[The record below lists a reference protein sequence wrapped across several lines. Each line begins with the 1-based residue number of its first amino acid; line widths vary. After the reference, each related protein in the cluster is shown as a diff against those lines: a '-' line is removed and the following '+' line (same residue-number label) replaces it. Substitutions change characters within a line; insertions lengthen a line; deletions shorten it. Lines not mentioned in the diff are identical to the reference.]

1 VSEIT
6 PNSCAI
12 SACWPGSSSTTGV
25 ERLTGQLSAIVDN
38 IAKVS
43 EVAPDVPATSH
54 PIPLE
59 NVFRPDVVGEML
71 TVEQVLQNAP
81 DATDDRFKV
90 TAILGRSS
98 ERHHPADRRGPPR
111 SWPPARCRASRRRRP
126 TSTASPPSTATC
138 TPSST

>member
-1 VSEIT
+1 MLARIALRDDE
-6 PNSCAI
+6 
-12 SACWPGSSSTTGV
+12 V

-43 EVAPDVPATSH
+43 EVATPDVPATSH

-59 NVFRPDVVGEML
+59 NVFRPDVVGQML

-90 TAILGRSS
+90 TAI
-98 ERHHPADRRGPPR
+98 RGEEQ
-111 SWPPARCRASRRRRP
+111 
-126 TSTASPPSTATC
+126 
-138 TPSST
+138 

>member
-1 VSEIT
+1 MRHLGVLARIALRDDE
-6 PNSCAI
+6 
-12 SACWPGSSSTTGV
+12 V

-43 EVAPDVPATSH
+43 EVATPDVPATSH

-59 NVFRPDVVGEML
+59 NAFRPDVVGQML

-90 TAILGRSS
+90 TAILG
-98 ERHHPADRRGPPR
+98 EEQ
-111 SWPPARCRASRRRRP
+111 
-126 TSTASPPSTATC
+126 
-138 TPSST
+138 